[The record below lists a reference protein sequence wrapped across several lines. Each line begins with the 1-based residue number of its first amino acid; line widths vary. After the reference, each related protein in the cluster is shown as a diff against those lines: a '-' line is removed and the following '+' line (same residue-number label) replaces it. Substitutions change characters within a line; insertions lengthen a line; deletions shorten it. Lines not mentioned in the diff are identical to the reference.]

1 MFVLKYSR
9 QICFQWKWGHL
20 FLCSITLI
28 EKEHLATKPQSHKA
42 TKPQSHKATKP
53 WVHSV
58 WSNRS
63 TICSQISC
71 ICTHWIGVRSCFQTK
86 NLKFVIIGK
95 HKLRNRLVHISH
107 QIIFA
112 FTADP
117 AALNK
122 LNRID
127 HCLWKATIFS
137 FVKKDCLLKMLKC
150 LTKKLQHL
158 GTKTDNVNVKLI
170 PMPI

>member
-1 MFVLKYSR
+1 MTGESNLSTCLYLNIHDKYVFNENGAIRAS
-9 QICFQWKWGHL
+9 L

-28 EKEHLATKPQSHKA
+28 EKEHLA

-112 FTADP
+112 FKADP

-122 LNRID
+122 LNRIV
-127 HCLWKATIFS
+127 IYS
-137 FVKKDCLLKMLKC
+137 ISPPNKK
-150 LTKKLQHL
+150 KK
-158 GTKTDNVNVKLI
+158 GCDKLNAGLI
-170 PMPI
+170 